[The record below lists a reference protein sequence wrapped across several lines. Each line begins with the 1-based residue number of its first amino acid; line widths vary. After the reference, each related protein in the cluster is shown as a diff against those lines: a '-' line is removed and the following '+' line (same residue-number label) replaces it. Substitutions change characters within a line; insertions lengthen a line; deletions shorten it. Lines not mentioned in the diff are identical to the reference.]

1 MTWKT
6 ALLVLVALLAGV
18 AVVFNIA
25 TRTPAPP
32 EHQVYI
38 NGDVLT
44 MDENNRIVEAISV
57 REGDIGTTGAD

>member
-6 ALLVLVALLAGV
+6 LLLVLVALLAGV
-18 AVVFNIA
+18 AVVFSIA

-32 EHQVYI
+32 QHQVYI

-44 MDENNRIVEAISV
+44 MDASNRIVKPYRYA
-57 REGDIGTTGAD
+57 RA